1 MFLLW
6 AMTATGA
13 ARARLPRAKRF
24 NKESQIAA
32 AKAAGCWFA
41 TAYITP
47 PTLSLADGVSLY
59 GSCVFDE
66 TSYLYRS
73 TIMGNPAVQAK
84 GIKKPTVIQGF
95 VILGS
100 SAVHTAEASVAITVN
115 DCSGLVFRQDVLA
128 SGKGGSGG
136 NGNTPAAGTGA
147 TGGYALN
154 AVDGAQGGNACYL
167 SPPSGT
173 TGKGGK
179 GANRNQIHSSW
190 GLNPRADC
198 KSINDSLSQT
208 GNSSGSVIGGVAG
221 GRGTA
226 GCACQ
231 GGGGNAGD
239 GGDGGAGKMGGNGAQ
254 GGSPNPDT
262 KGGFAGTI
270 WRPNSG
276 ITGTPGQVGS
286 GGGGGGSGGS
296 GAVRSGQDGSAGRAG
311 AAEAA
316 VVVVRAY
323 RRTAGWSFCPAR
335 SILILRSG
343 LADANV
349 IIPGPGGQ
357 GGKGGAGSGGAG
369 GNGGPSFG
377 IALVNSSP
385 VSPDGLTIYA
395 GQPGAGGELGPGG
408 QNDAQNKGADG
419 KAGMAGFSNNSNP
432 IVSYTSSSL

>member
-1 MFLLW
+1 MSAKVAVLIALPLLCIS
-6 AMTATGA
+6 MQRLGTAAVRCGDADFSKLAKVVYVSPVGNDSNGCGQSTTSPCKTIQQGITNCGGEGCGVLVRYGVYNA
-13 ARARLPRAKRF
+13 ANP
-24 NKESQIAA
+24 
-32 AKAAGCWFA
+32 
-41 TAYITP
+41 
-47 PTLSLADGVSLY
+47 LSLADGVSLY

-66 TSYLYRS
+66 TSYPYRS

-173 TGKGGK
+173 TGKSGK

-239 GGDGGAGKMGGNGAQ
+239 GGDGGAGKMGGKGAQ

-286 GGGGGGSGGS
+286 GGGGGGGCGGPGVPAHS
-296 GAVRSGQDGSAGRAG
+296 RVELLSRSFYFNPPFGTGRRQRHHTRAGWAGR
-311 AAEAA
+311 
-316 VVVVRAY
+316 
-323 RRTAGWSFCPAR
+323 
-335 SILILRSG
+335 
-343 LADANV
+343 
-349 IIPGPGGQ
+349 
-357 GGKGGAGSGGAG
+357 
-369 GNGGPSFG
+369 
-377 IALVNSSP
+377 
-385 VSPDGLTIYA
+385 
-395 GQPGAGGELGPGG
+395 
-408 QNDAQNKGADG
+408 
-419 KAGMAGFSNNSNP
+419 
-432 IVSYTSSSL
+432 